1 MRPCAGAQ
9 EHANRLVSVAQTQAA
24 QLVEENEI
32 TQRAQARAAEITE
45 AAQQECARLRQETLA
60 NLSQLLEHADIGM
73 SAQLDALRTMRQ
85 QLGASFPQQTGA
97 DYNPAA
103 YPDNNG
109 YGE

>member
-1 MRPCAGAQ
+1 
-9 EHANRLVSVAQTQAA
+9 
-24 QLVEENEI
+24 
-32 TQRAQARAAEITE
+32 
-45 AAQQECARLRQETLA
+45 
-60 NLSQLLEHADIGM
+60 M